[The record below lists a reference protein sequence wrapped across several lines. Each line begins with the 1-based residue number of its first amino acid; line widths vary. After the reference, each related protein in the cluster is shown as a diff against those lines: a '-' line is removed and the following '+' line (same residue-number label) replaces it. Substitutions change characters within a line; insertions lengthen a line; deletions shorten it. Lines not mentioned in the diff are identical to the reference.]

1 MRKDGGDAALH
12 NKNAL
17 QQIVVAGRFCIFA
30 KISSA
35 QRHALGNRIALYEEI
50 SVHYI
55 FIRAYP
61 PNNIFLW
68 TV

>member
-1 MRKDGGDAALH
+1 MRKDEGDAALH
-12 NKNAL
+12 SKTPCNSSLL
-17 QQIVVAGRFCIFA
+17 QGVCIFA

-35 QRHALGNRIALYEEI
+35 QRHALGNRIALYEAI

-61 PNNIFLW
+61 PK
-68 TV
+68 